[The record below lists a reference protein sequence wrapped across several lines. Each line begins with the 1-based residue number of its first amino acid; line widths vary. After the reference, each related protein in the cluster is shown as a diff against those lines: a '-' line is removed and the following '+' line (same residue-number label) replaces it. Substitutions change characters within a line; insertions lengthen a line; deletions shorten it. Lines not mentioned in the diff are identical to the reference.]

1 MLDGIPKGRQSLPG
15 SSKQGDDYCKH
26 LPAYYIDDYCM
37 FSRSYFIFSHD
48 TVKFTA
54 LGIGF
59 GRQKSATLRS
69 KARSQVTQAAG
80 RAERVN
86 VPFRTTQQEGP
97 NSEA

>member
-1 MLDGIPKGRQSLPG
+1 MAYLKDGKVYHVVVGVKRIITIVYEVIP
-15 SSKQGDDYCKH
+15 Y
-26 LPAYYIDDYCM
+26 
-37 FSRSYFIFSHD
+37 IFSHD